1 MIMLALK
8 RKDCIQIAFFL
19 SVVFCEICNNSQ
31 YLPFPNSLLV
41 FVKSLLSGTGIFYV
55 EILSIFDN

>member
-8 RKDCIQIAFFL
+8 RKDYIQIAFFL
-19 SVVFCEICNNSQ
+19 SVFFCEIRNNSQ

-41 FVKSLLSGTGIFYV
+41 FVKSLLSDTDIFYV